1 MKKSVMLMSLPLIC
15 PNVGMADPVQGAQ
28 NDAQP
33 NVIIILADDLGYGDL
48 GLTGSE
54 QIKTPNI
61 DQLAQNGVFCSQAYV
76 SSAVSSPSRAGLLT
90 GKNQVTFGYD
100 NNLSNCQPGYDI
112 EYLGLPTKEKTIA
125 DRLKARGYVTGIVGK
140 WHLGEAEKFHFK
152 NRGFM
157 EYWGY
162 LGGGHN
168 YLKSAPN
175 GKGYNAPILTN
186 TGASTQITYLTDDKG
201 DQCVNFIN
209 RHKSEPFF
217 LYASF
222 NAPHAPLEAKES
234 DLKKYAHIADKK
246 RRTYCAMVSCLDD
259 NVGKIVAA
267 LKKNKQLDNTIIFF
281 LSDNGGPVGTRTCNV
296 PYRGQKGT
304 LLEGGIHVPYIV
316 SYPKA
321 LPKGKV
327 YDGTVSSLDIAATA
341 CALAHADAK
350 ELHGVNLLPY
360 LDGTTAGQPH
370 DNLMWRFTISAAIRE
385 GNYKLVRLP
394 DRLPMLFDLSKD
406 IREEH
411 DLTLEKPEV
420 AKRLVK
426 KLGNWD
432 VTLPHVL
439 FVEGPGW
446 RKIQLKNYDKEY
458 MKEQPK

>member
-1 MKKSVMLMSLPLIC
+1 MSLPMVC
-15 PNVGMADPVQGAQ
+15 QGVATAASAPQ
-28 NDAQP
+28 NEVVP

-48 GLTGSE
+48 GITGSK

-61 DQLAQNGVFCSQAYV
+61 DQLGANGIFCTSAYV

-112 EYLGLPTKEKTIA
+112 NYLGLPINEKTIA
-125 DRLKARGYVTGIVGK
+125 DRLKASGYTTGIVGK
-140 WHLGEAEKFHFK
+140 WHLGEADQFHPH
-152 NRGFM
+152 NRGFD

-168 YLKSAPN
+168 YLKSKPD
-175 GKGYNAPILTN
+175 GKGYNSPIITN
-186 TGASTQITYLTDDKG
+186 TGESTHITYLTDDKG
-201 DQCVNFIN
+201 NQCVNFIN
-209 RHKSEPFF
+209 RHKEKPFF
-217 LYASF
+217 LLASF

-234 DLKKYAHIADKK
+234 DMKKYAHIADKK

-267 LKKNKQLDNTIIFF
+267 LKKNNLLDNTIIFF

-316 SYPKA
+316 SYPA
-321 LPKGKV
+321 CLPKGKT
-327 YDGTVSSLDIAATA
+327 YNGIVSSLDIAATA
-341 CALAHADAK
+341 CTLAHANVK
-350 ELHGVNLLPY
+350 ELQGVNLIPY
-360 LDGTTAGQPH
+360 LIGNQQQPKR
-370 DNLMWRFTISAAIRE
+370 NLMWRFTISAVIRE

-406 IREEH
+406 IREENN
-411 DLTLEKPEV
+411 LVLEKPEI
-420 AKRLVK
+420 AKQMLK

-432 VTLPHVL
+432 VNLTHVL

-458 MKEQPK
+458 MTKQPE

>member
-1 MKKSVMLMSLPLIC
+1 MGLPLLC
-15 PNVGMADPVQGAQ
+15 QGMATAAPAPQHDG
-28 NDAQP
+28 QP
-33 NVIIILADDLGYGDL
+33 NVVIILADDLGYGDL
-48 GLTGSE
+48 GITGSK

-61 DQLAQNGVFCSQAYV
+61 DRLASEGVVCTSAYV

-112 EYLGLPTKEKTIA
+112 NYLGLPLTEKTIA
-125 DRLKARGYVTGIVGK
+125 DRLKASGYATGIVGK

-152 NRGFM
+152 NRGFD

-168 YLKSAPN
+168 YLHSAPN
-175 GKGYNAPILTN
+175 GKGYNSPIQTN
-186 TGASTQITYLTDDKG
+186 TGASTKITYLTDDKG

-209 RHKSEPFF
+209 RHQDEPFF

-267 LKKNKQLDNTIIFF
+267 LKKNHQLENTIIFF
-281 LSDNGGPVGTRTCNV
+281 LSDNGGPVGTKTCNV

-327 YDGTVSSLDIAATA
+327 YDGVVSSLDIAATA
-341 CALAHADAK
+341 CALAKADSK
-350 ELHGVNLLPY
+350 ELQGMNLMPY
-360 LDGTTAGQPH
+360 LGGEMQQPER
-370 DNLMWRFTISAAIRE
+370 NLMWRFTISGAIRE

-411 DLTLEKPEV
+411 NLVLEQPEV
-420 AKRLVK
+420 AQRMIK

-432 VTLPHVL
+432 VNLPHVL

-458 MKEQPK
+458 MKEQPQ